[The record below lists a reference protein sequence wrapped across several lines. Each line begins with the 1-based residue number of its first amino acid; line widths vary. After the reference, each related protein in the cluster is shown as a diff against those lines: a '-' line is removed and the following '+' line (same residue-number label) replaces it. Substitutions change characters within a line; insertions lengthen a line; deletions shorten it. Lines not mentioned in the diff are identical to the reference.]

1 MRARPIV
8 TGLLGI
14 GLVAIA
20 LGAAVRVF
28 MSRPAQ
34 DHLAGQE
41 RVDIAALRAPLPQ
54 PSFLA
59 CPPSYCAA
67 DPALTTPIFA
77 VSWRQLKDD
86 WTRMIAAEPRVVQ
99 VETRS
104 DPRRLVYIQHSA
116 AFRFPDIVTVEFVAL
131 GPDRSGIALY
141 SRSRYGRGDFGKN
154 RERVERWL
162 DLLEKIAPAAASR
175 PEQRGALQQGA
186 G

>member
-8 TGLLGI
+8 TGLLGA
-14 GLVAIA
+14 GLAVAVLAAA
-20 LGAAVRVF
+20 LRLF
-28 MSRPAQ
+28 MSRPAE
-34 DHLAGQE
+34 DRLAPQE
-41 RVDIAALRAPLPQ
+41 QVDIAALRAPLPP

-67 DPALTTPIFA
+67 HPAITTPVFA
-77 VSWRQLKDD
+77 VSWQHLKDD
-86 WTRMIAAEPRVVQ
+86 WTGMIGAEPRVVR

-104 DPRRLVYIQHSA
+104 DRRRFVYIQHSP
-116 AFRFPDIVTVEFVAL
+116 AFGFPDIITVEFVAL

-141 SRSRYGRGDFGKN
+141 SRSRYGRNDFGKN

-162 DLLEKIAPAAASR
+162 RLLEKIAPAAASGPQPR
-175 PEQRGALQQGA
+175 RALQQGA